1 MPTAGTLTYTY
12 TLSGERTHSGAGND
26 DVQLNIPLSVTDAGN
41 ATANGSLTIEVIDDV
56 PTAVADTAS
65 VGEGATLSVD
75 AARGVLSN
83 DVAGADGWAD
93 SGAVVGVVA
102 GDTGT
107 TSSGGVGGRIDGNYG
122 YLTLNADGSY
132 VYVST
137 ANAITGDEVEVFT
150 YTVRDGDGDLSSTTL
165 SINVADVTLS
175 PVNESD
181 SVNESGL
188 SGGSSEGDGSHSTS
202 SQVTVPPGLEV
213 VPGSGTTT
221 HGTFT
226 IDEDGNYT
234 YTLTETTSGDATSDS
249 FSYVTKDANGNTVT
263 NTVTV
268 DIVND
273 VPVAV
278 DDTNSIPS
286 GSYAAVTGELI
297 DGGLGGAG
305 QDTEGADGATVT
317 AVTNSA
323 ASTSETVPSDG
334 SSITINGQYGVL
346 TIEADGSYSYQRN
359 PGTPGGV
366 QDVFEY
372 TLTDSDNDTDTATL
386 TIDIGNAVPSISGL
400 TPSTSGGELF
410 FEERHLADGS
420 APDSSQLSKVGS
432 FTVSSPDG
440 IASLVV
446 GGVTVISDGALTATT
461 TVTTPQ
467 GHTLEVTGFDPL
479 TGVVSYEY
487 TLTGREN
494 HDQSVSDNELFDDI
508 GISLLDQDGQSA
520 SDTLSVR
527 IVDDEPQANNDSNR
541 LDEDT
546 TSVSGNVIANGASGD
561 VADTEGADGAT
572 VTDISSTSGNPVD
585 DSDPAGELVV
595 VGEYGTLT
603 IQPDGSYEYV
613 LNNDSAG
620 VNALKDG
627 ETLSEV
633 FTYTLTD
640 ADGDADTATLTIT
653 IDGNTDGAPSITPA
667 DDNGNGAIDG
677 DNTVRESGLAGG
689 SSAGDDSQI
698 TSGSIQISAGDGL
711 ASITIGGQG
720 FTLAELQALSAGS
733 PSAAISV
740 EGGTLVLTGFTASSS
755 VGGVPTSGTL
765 AYTYTLIGERTHSST
780 GNDDIQ
786 LSIPLSVTDAG
797 KATANGSLT
806 IEVVDD
812 VPTAVNDSASV
823 AAGEFQLV
831 TDGNVLDND
840 TQGADGARVTG
851 VGHEDDASETAV
863 PGTGNLVIDGD
874 YGKLTIHS
882 DGSYSYQRNAGT
894 PGGVQDVFTYTITDG
909 DEDTA
914 NAELT
919 IHIADDTPAA
929 DIPSAGGAST
939 RVYESG
945 LPDGSDNIPDRA
957 TTSGT
962 IEFTSADGLLTVSLG
977 GNTLST
983 VDQTFATSSPDGSLT
998 ARYEYDPATGE
1009 GVIHYSYTLKETTTG
1024 DDTSASFPLVVTDQ
1038 DGDSSPGGNLMI
1050 AIVDDRPRAVN
1061 DQGTV
1066 TEGDSLSVN
1075 ATDGVLGNDNAGADG
1090 WNGAGAVVGVEAGNT
1105 GTTSASGVATV
1116 INGAY
1121 GTLTLNADGSYTYV
1135 STANA
1140 VTADAV
1146 DVFTYTVRDADG
1158 DETTAT
1164 LTINV
1169 NDVTGTPRDTA
1180 DSVDEAGLSAG
1191 TDSASDKEVAEGSL
1205 NLDSGWAV
1213 APGSVGTQ
1221 GSSVG
1226 TLRINADGSYSYTLN
1241 SETTDVAGV
1250 TETDTFSYVAVDQFG
1265 NTVTN
1270 TVTITIIDDVP
1281 SVTLTGS
1288 ALDQLQVDEA
1298 SMGVADSADFSGA
1311 FSHHFGADGDNGDGL
1326 VFTLEVDAAATGLVD
1341 TLTGQD
1347 IALVDNA
1354 GVIEGRNEDGKVVF
1368 TVSVDASGEVTL
1380 TQSRPVQHGN
1390 ASDHDDV
1397 VSLPAGSLS
1406 LTASATDG
1414 DNDTTSNSVDIG
1426 GRLSFRDDG
1435 PSIGASPAVG
1445 TVDEAWLTTGSG
1457 DGNPALSTMTEAD
1470 LNVDFGADGQGS
1482 LVFSDDQVAL
1492 RNWLDASGNTDI
1504 SIVGTG
1510 TSVLTGTRGG
1520 QEIFTVTLTVDGS
1533 GQAKYSFELK
1543 GAMLHRSPAQD
1554 HELTFSYDALD
1565 ADDDS
1570 VSGTF
1575 RVDVKDDEPRSD
1587 IAIEVDED
1595 GSEGPFTTSADATQ
1609 DNTSISTTS
1618 GGAPIVGTDGPEG
1631 KDYDV
1636 GHGTVTVHDDGRLTY
1651 TPNPD
1656 YSNHG
1661 GSDEFYVTVTE
1672 DNGAQ
1677 QTIRVTTN
1685 VIPVADA
1692 PELTVDAS
1700 AVSTDEDVAVSLGLN
1715 VPKTTDDSDQNTAG
1729 AAGDNPERL
1738 GPITLSGFPAGAQL
1752 LDGTTSDS
1760 FLHTFDGTGSV
1771 TIIISNNVDG
1781 PHINGATGTL
1791 TLTTAQYEALK
1802 VLPPAENHVNFTV
1815 DVSVTSYEVGESGN
1829 PLTMDVNGDPIDGA
1843 ESNVSVTVNV
1853 QAVTDGI
1860 DLTIHNG
1867 DDNYVDADSTAGAV
1881 TLPAFDEDADINL
1894 KDYLQITLDETG
1906 DGNSGADTDGSEQR
1920 WFEVS
1925 GVPEGWTV
1933 DGVLIT
1939 APGQS
1944 VLVTIPDA
1952 YNGASPSLPDIVI
1965 KPPADFSGDLSGVQV
1980 TLHAQDRK
1988 GSPEEGTQISDS
2000 VYLNLRINPLGG
2012 DVTAGDV
2019 TTEED
2024 TAVAFLEH
2032 VRVTDTGT
2040 GSEIITE
2047 VQFSLPDGWT
2057 LVDQPAAG
2065 EGSDWALTGTGTTAD
2080 PYIITSPNG
2089 TDLEGVLGD
2098 FTALPPAHSSKDEDI
2113 VVRVTSTDT
2122 NTVDGGQVSD
2132 TDYRDLTIGVEV
2144 TPKGERV
2151 EDIGN
2156 PDRDTD
2162 ANGQPDLT
2170 LTPGH
2175 DYTTSGEEDAWFTLG
2190 AEPGFDLSGGWA
2202 NEDSASEKTFA
2213 LLTPNLVAG
2222 DGSAADALGSSF
2234 QYFDGTDWIVQT
2246 YGGDPIEVP
2255 VEYLDTL
2262 QFKAAPNFSGAFSI
2276 KVEAVTRDYDEDDLN
2291 GRTVDALTPAELA
2304 ALSYNEAI
2312 SGTAVLTNVL
2322 IEPVADTATTTV
2334 TAHVRGNED
2343 EVMPLSIRPSSSDP
2357 SETFNVT
2364 ISAIPDGATLVYDGV
2379 TLTADTTVL
2388 PPGYRIVSSGGTWS
2402 LTIEGFESALGADM
2416 TIQAP
2421 EDSNEPFTLTVD
2433 TVSVDTLEVAG
2444 DPDSPYVSES
2454 SAYSLDILISP
2465 KGVADQAELTIVDP
2479 ADQTFEE
2486 STVDANGGVAL
2497 NELITSAA
2505 LTDDDGSEVL
2515 SFRVSNLPEGFS
2527 LLGGTLIGDGVWS
2540 LTEEQ
2545 LQTAKLVTPAN
2556 FNGTAS
2562 FNFYAVTTENDG
2574 DSLTELHEVNVRV
2587 QPSPE
2592 ATINLSAS
2600 MDEDVSTALSFGI
2613 QHQNGDTDEQ
2623 LDEVWLSAS
2632 DVDGAIDFTL
2642 TYGAGGVSL
2651 AQAVLDGLPGI
2662 ALEDGWYKLSGAAL
2676 NSIHAQGRENW
2687 SGTAD
2692 LDVRYL
2698 ITDLAADVTVSDV
2711 QSETGGTYTL
2721 TVNPVT
2727 DQPALSVTA
2736 GENSSLTAPGDVVV
2750 ELNIANQ
2757 GGDYDGSEQL
2767 NRIILDNVPD
2777 GVIVEGG
2784 EYLGNGQWLLA
2795 PETVFSSALT
2805 PSVTLKVQARAGGLE
2820 DHPIQVTVMTE
2831 DSANG
2836 QQLSDS
2842 TTINLS
2848 TTFAEGEATPPAEI
2862 LQWEQSSFEPTEDT
2876 AFTLGQG
2883 INAEIESGVTDN
2895 GFTVTLTD
2903 LPAGTV
2909 VSGMRLT
2916 VIDGQQVWTASGV
2929 GGDAEL
2935 QTLLNSIAVTPP
2947 ANWNKHDGDFVY
2959 NAELTTYI
2967 PSGDRAEAEIT
2978 LQQTVAPV
2986 TDDAGILITAPAVAE
3001 GSDLEISIDL
3011 SNAADDPNWT
3021 LIDGL
3026 LYVTLDEPV
3035 DMQGGVLQDES
3046 GNPLSLTAVS
3056 GIEGVP
3062 DGSYYVLDVSASGN
3076 SANLRYTPVNQHVS
3090 GSISLDVV
3098 ARGQELDSS
3107 LVKTTTTTA
3116 TATIEPV
3123 NSGYDFTV
3131 TDTTGSE
3138 NTFAQ
3143 AQTDKSNVIQ
3153 LQVTDGGLVDAD
3165 GSESVG
3171 TILLNGLPN
3180 GFLVYVGSSAADA
3193 TLASLGSNAGASA
3206 DGSNTWLLGEGE
3218 LPAYIGIMPPAH
3230 WSGTLDELRLIV
3242 NSQEAALSQVA
3253 ATEREFSLTVEA
3265 VAEGLELTPTPSF
3278 GAEGDIIKLNLN
3290 TEMNDIV
3297 QAGADDS
3304 SVETIT
3310 LQFKGMGEHAAFY
3323 LDDVLISGGPN
3334 VSYAGGI
3341 YTIEGLTQEQVD
3353 SLGFVQ
3359 SADALGNVE
3368 VRGRTVESANGDASE
3383 WTHDESATWASIST
3397 NISTQYGTTEDDQLL
3412 WTGSLVNGRSGEDTI
3427 QLRFNESVDGT
3438 DLGNYARNI
3447 ESIDLTGMG
3456 TNTIVD
3462 LGVQDVLDM
3471 TDGNNKLT
3479 IGGDAGD
3486 SVALTGGEWSAGSVN
3501 GNYTLYT
3508 GTLGNDTVVLEVQTA
3523 LLID

>member
-1 MPTAGTLTYTY
+1 MQ
-12 TLSGERTHSGAGND
+12 LS
-26 DVQLNIPLSVTDAGN
+26 IPLSVTDAGS

-56 PTAVADTAS
+56 PTATADTAS

-75 AARGVLSN
+75 AASGVLSN

-102 GDTGT
+102 GDTGS
-107 TSSGGVGGRIDGNYG
+107 TSSGGVGGRIDGDYG

-165 SINVADVTLS
+165 SINVADVTLP

-188 SGGSSEGDGSHSTS
+188 VGGSGEGDDSHSTS

-226 IDEDGNYT
+226 IDDDGNYT
-234 YTLTETTSGDATSDS
+234 YTLTETTSGDTTSDS
-249 FSYVTKDANGNTVT
+249 FTYVTRDANGNTVT

-268 DIVND
+268 NIVDD

-286 GSYAAVTGELI
+286 GSYVAVTGELI
-297 DGGLGGAG
+297 DGGLGGTG

-334 SSITINGQYGVL
+334 SSITIDGQYGVL
-346 TIEADGSYSYQRN
+346 TVEADGSYSYQRN

-372 TLTDSDNDTDTATL
+372 TLTDGDNDTDTATL
-386 TIDIGNAVPSISGL
+386 TIDIGNAAPGISGL

-446 GGVTVISDGALTATT
+446 GGVTVISDGALSATT

-467 GHTLEVTGFDPL
+467 GHTLEVTGFNPL

-508 GISLLDQDGQSA
+508 GITLLDQDGQSA

-527 IVDDEPQANNDSNR
+527 IVDDEPEANNDSNR

-561 VADTEGADGAT
+561 VADTEGADGAS
-572 VTDISSTSGNPVD
+572 VTAISSTSGNPVD

-613 LNNDSAG
+613 LNNDNAE

-633 FTYTLTD
+633 FSYTLTD
-640 ADGDADTATLTIT
+640 ADGDADTATLIIT

-677 DNTVRESGLAGG
+677 DNTVRESGLVGG
-689 SSAGDDSQI
+689 SSAGDDSHI
-698 TSGSIQISAGDGL
+698 TSGSIEISAADGL
-711 ASITIGGQG
+711 ASVMVGGQG
-720 FTLAELQALSAGS
+720 FTLSQLQGLSAGS

-740 EGGTLVLTGFTASSS
+740 EGGTLVLTGFTPSTS
-755 VGGVPTSGTL
+755 VGGVPTAGTL
-765 AYTYTLIGERTHSST
+765 TYTYTLSGERTHSSA
-780 GNDDIQ
+780 GNDDVQ

-797 KATANGSLT
+797 NATANGSLT
-806 IEVVDD
+806 IEVIDD
-812 VPTAVNDSASV
+812 VPTAVNDSANV
-823 AAGEFQLV
+823 ASGEFQLV
-831 TDGNVLDND
+831 LDGNVLDND

-851 VGHEDDASETAV
+851 VGHEDDASETNV
-863 PGTGNLVIDGD
+863 PGAGNLVIDGE

-882 DGSYSYQRNAGT
+882 DGSYSYQRAAGT

-909 DEDTA
+909 DGDTA

-919 IHIADDTPAA
+919 INIADATPTA
-929 DIPSAGGAST
+929 DVPTAGGAST
-939 RVYESG
+939 TVYEAG
-945 LPDGSDNIPDRA
+945 LPGGSDSIADRA

-962 IEFTSADGLLTVSLG
+962 IEFTSADGVLAVSLG
-977 GNTLST
+977 GNALTT
-983 VDQTFATSSPDGSLT
+983 VDQVFATTGPDGSLT
-998 ARYEYDPATGE
+998 ARYEYDAATGE
-1009 GVIHYSYTLKETTTG
+1009 GVIRYSYTLQETTVG
-1024 DDTSASFPLVVTDQ
+1024 DDTSASFPVVITDQ
-1038 DGDSSPGGNLMI
+1038 DNDSLPASNLLI
-1050 AIVDDRPRAVN
+1050 TIVDDQPRAVN

-1090 WNGAGAVVGVEAGNT
+1090 WNGTGAVVGVEAGDT
-1105 GTTSASGVATV
+1105 GTTSATGVATV
-1116 INGAY
+1116 INGLY

-1140 VTADAV
+1140 VIADAV

-1169 NDVTGTPRDTA
+1169 NDVTGTPRNTT
-1180 DSVDEAGLSAG
+1180 DSVDEAGLSDG
-1191 TDSASDKEVAEGSL
+1191 TDPTSDREVAEGSL
-1205 NLDSGWAV
+1205 NLDSGWTV
-1213 APGSVGTQ
+1213 APGSVGPQ
-1221 GSSVG
+1221 SSSVG
-1226 TLRINADGSYSYTLN
+1226 TLIINADGSYSYTLT
-1241 SETTDVAGV
+1241 SETTDVDGV
-1250 TETDTFSYVAVDQFG
+1250 QETDSFSYVAVDQYG

-1270 TVTITIIDDVP
+1270 TVTITIVDDVP
-1281 SVTLTGS
+1281 SVTLTGN
-1288 ALDQLQVDEA
+1288 ALAQLQVDET
-1298 SMGVADSADFSGA
+1298 SMGIADSADFSGA
-1311 FSHHFGADGDNGDGL
+1311 FSHDFGADGDNGAGL

-1347 IALVDNA
+1347 IDLVDNA
-1354 GVIEGRNEDGKVVF
+1354 GVIEGQNADGDVVF
-1368 TVSVDASGEVTL
+1368 TVAVDASGEVIL
-1380 TQSRPVQHGN
+1380 TQSRPVQHAN
-1390 ASDHDDV
+1390 SSDPDDV
-1397 VSLPAGSLS
+1397 VSLPNGSLL
-1406 LTASATDG
+1406 LTATATDG
-1414 DNDTTSNSVDIG
+1414 DGDVASDSVDIG

-1435 PSIGASPAVG
+1435 PSIGAAPAASA
-1445 TVDEAWLTTGSG
+1445 VDEAWLTTGSG
-1457 DGNPALSTMTEAD
+1457 DGDLALSTTAEAD
-1470 LNVDFGADGQGS
+1470 LDVDFGADGQGS
-1482 LVFSDDQVAL
+1482 LVFSDDQAAL

-1504 SIVGTG
+1504 SIGGTG
-1510 TSVLTGTRGG
+1510 TDVLTGTRGG

-1543 GAMLHRSPAQD
+1543 GAMLHRSPTQD

-1565 ADDDS
+1565 GDDDS

-1575 RVDVKDDEPRSD
+1575 RVDVRDDEPRSD

-1609 DNTSISTTS
+1609 DNTSISTTN

-1656 YSNHG
+1656 YSNYG

-1672 DNGAQ
+1672 DNGTQ
-1677 QTIRVTTN
+1677 QTIRVTATVN
-1685 VIPVADA
+1685 PVADA
-1692 PELTVDAS
+1692 PELTVDAAS
-1700 AVSTDEDVAVSLGLN
+1700 VSTDEDVAISLGLN
-1715 VPKTTDDSDQNTAG
+1715 TPEVSDDNDQNL
-1729 AAGDNPERL
+1729 AASGDDPELL
-1738 GPITLSGFPAGAQL
+1738 GLITLSGIPDGAAL
-1752 LDGTTSDS
+1752 LDGLNADAELAVSSGGD
-1760 FLHTFDGTGSV
+1760 
-1771 TIIISNNVDG
+1771 ISILLSDG
-1781 PHINGATGTL
+1781 PHLSDLLASPPAGTL
-1791 TLTTAQYEALK
+1791 VMTSAQYAALK
-1802 VLPPAENHVNFTV
+1802 VLPAEDAHENFTV
-1815 DVSVTSYEVGESGN
+1815 DVAVTSYEVDGSGVRITGI
-1829 PLTMDVNGDPIDGA
+1829 PGA
-1843 ESNVSVTVNV
+1843 QSSTSVAVNV
-1853 QAVTDGI
+1853 DAVTDPVSLSFT
-1860 DLTIHNG
+1860 DDTDTRALTINE
-1867 DDNYVDADSTAGAV
+1867 DSTYDLAAALKVEYPDNDGNTSPDLDGSEERWFEIAGLPVGSTVTTAGGDIEVTVGNPVVRVPAPGLSTSSTGLPQMDITPPADYSGDAVAV
-1881 TLPAFDEDADINL
+1881 TVTLKAQDRDSDSPAATPAVVQDSVTLNLQVDPVPDAPVVEGVSTAEDTAVEFLANV
-1894 KDYLQITLDETG
+1894 QPG
-1906 DGNSGADTDGSEQR
+1906 DTDGSE
-1920 WFEVS
+1920 ELIAITVKDI
-1925 GVPEGWTV
+1925 PAGWTV
-1933 DGVLIT
+1933 QDHLGNTLTPTGGELQI
-1939 APGQS
+1939 
-1944 VLVTIPDA
+1944 D
-1952 YNGASPSLPDIVI
+1952 PSDV
-1965 KPPADFSGDLSGVQV
+1965 ASGDYLSY
-1980 TLHAQDRK
+1980 T
-1988 GSPEEGTQISDS
+1988 I
-2000 VYLNLRINPLGG
+2000 
-2012 DVTAGDV
+2012 
-2019 TTEED
+2019 
-2024 TAVAFLEH
+2024 
-2032 VRVTDTGT
+2032 
-2040 GSEIITE
+2040 
-2047 VQFSLPDGWT
+2047 
-2057 LVDQPAAG
+2057 QPAGHSSLDATLKLDIEVRDNSNDG
-2065 EGSDWALTGTGTTAD
+2065 AVGPTTQTFTD
-2080 PYIITSPNG
+2080 I
-2089 TDLEGVLGD
+2089 DLE
-2098 FTALPPAHSSKDEDI
+2098 
-2113 VVRVTSTDT
+2113 
-2122 NTVDGGQVSD
+2122 
-2132 TDYRDLTIGVEV
+2132 VEV
-2144 TPKGERV
+2144 TPVAETT
-2151 EDIGN
+2151 
-2156 PDRDTD
+2156 DTD
-2162 ANGQPDLT
+2162 TNGVGGNDVT

-2175 DYTTSGEEDAWFTLG
+2175 DYTTSGEEDAWFSLG
-2190 AEPGFDLSGGWA
+2190 TEPGFTLSDDWA
-2202 NEDSASEKTFA
+2202 NEDGTSEKTFA

-2222 DGSAADALGSSF
+2222 DGSASDALGSSF
-2234 QYFDGTDWIVQT
+2234 RYSTDGGTSWVTQT
-2246 YGGDPIEVP
+2246 YGGEPIEVP

-2262 QFKAAPNFSGAFSI
+2262 QFKAAPNFSGSFSI
-2276 KVEAVTRDYDEDDLN
+2276 DVQALTRDYDEDDLGAGN
-2291 GRTVDALTPAELA
+2291 TVDSLTPEQLA
-2304 ALSYNEAI
+2304 ALSYDEAI
-2312 SGTAVLTNVL
+2312 SGSAVLTNVL
-2322 IEPVADTATTTV
+2322 IKPVADTATTTV

-2364 ISAIPDGATLVYDGV
+2364 ISAIPDGAILVYDGV
-2379 TLTADTTVL
+2379 ALTADATGL
-2388 PPGYRIVSSGGTWS
+2388 PPGFTIVSSGDSWS
-2402 LTIEGFESALGADM
+2402 LSIDGFDPDLGAGM
-2416 TIQAP
+2416 TIQTP

-2433 TVSVDTLEVAG
+2433 TVSVDTLDVPG
-2444 DPDSPYVSES
+2444 DPGSPYVSES

-2465 KGVADQAELTIVDP
+2465 KGVADEAQLTIVDP

-2497 NELITSAA
+2497 NQLITSAA

-2527 LLGGTLIGDGVWS
+2527 LQGGTLIGDGVWS
-2540 LTEEQ
+2540 LTEAQ

-2562 FNFYAVTTENDG
+2562 FNFYSVTTEDDG
-2574 DSLTELHEVNVRV
+2574 DSLTELHAVSLRV

-2600 MDEDVSTALSFGI
+2600 IDEDVSTALSFGI

-2623 LDEVWLSAS
+2623 LDAVWLSAS
-2632 DVDGAIDFTL
+2632 DVDGATDFTL
-2642 TYGAGGVSL
+2642 TYGASGVSL
-2651 AQAVLDGLPGI
+2651 AQAVTDGLPGI
-2662 ALEDGWYKLSGAAL
+2662 TLEDGWYKLSGDAL

-2687 SGTAD
+2687 SGSAEI
-2692 LDVRYL
+2692 DVRYL
-2698 ITDLAADVTVSDV
+2698 ITDPAADGTVSDV
-2711 QSETGGTYTL
+2711 QSATDDSYSI

-2727 DQPALSVTA
+2727 DQPVLTVTG
-2736 GENSSLTAPGDVVV
+2736 GETSSLAAPGDVVV
-2750 ELNIANQ
+2750 ALNVANQ

-2784 EYLGNGQWLLA
+2784 EYLGGGQWMLV
-2795 PETVFSSALT
+2795 PETAFGGELT

-2820 DHPIQVTVMTE
+2820 NHPIQVTVITE

-2836 QQLSDS
+2836 QQLTDS
-2842 TTINLS
+2842 TTISLS

-2862 LQWEQSSFEPTEDT
+2862 LQWEQSDFEPTEDT
-2876 AFTLGQG
+2876 AFTLDQG
-2883 INAEIESGVTDN
+2883 INAEIENGVADN

-2903 LPAGTV
+2903 LPAGTT

-2935 QTLLNSIAVTPP
+2935 QTLLNSITVTPP
-2947 ANWNKHDGDFVY
+2947 ADWNKHDGDFVY
-2959 NAELTTYI
+2959 NAKLTTYI

-2978 LQQTVAPV
+2978 MQQTVVPV
-2986 TDDAGILITAPAVAE
+2986 TDDADILITAPAVAE
-3001 GSDLEISIDL
+3001 GNDLEISIDL

-3035 DMQGGVLQDES
+3035 DMQGGVLQDEL
-3046 GNPLSLTAVS
+3046 GNPLTQSAVS
-3056 GIEGVP
+3056 GVEGVP
-3062 DGSYYVLDVSASGN
+3062 DGSYYVLDVSGTGN

-3090 GSISLDVV
+3090 GSIGLGVV

-3123 NSGYDFTV
+3123 NSGYDFAV
-3131 TDTTGSE
+3131 ADTTGSE

-3143 AQTDKSNVIQ
+3143 AQADKSNVIQ

-3193 TLASLGSNAGASA
+3193 TLASLGSNAGAGA

-3242 NSQEAALSQVA
+3242 NSQESALSQVA

-3265 VAEGLELTPTPSF
+3265 VAEGLGLNPTPSF
-3278 GAEGDIIKLNLN
+3278 GTEGDIIRLNLN
-3290 TEMNDIV
+3290 TEMSDIA
-3297 QAGADDS
+3297 QAGPDDS

-3310 LQFKGMGEHAAFY
+3310 LQFKGMGEHAAFF
-3323 LDDVLISGGPN
+3323 LDDVLISGGSN
-3334 VSYAGGI
+3334 VTYVDGV
-3341 YTIEGLTQEQVD
+3341 YTIEGLTQEQID
-3353 SLGFVQ
+3353 GLGFVQ

-3368 VRGRTVESANGDASE
+3368 VRGRTVESENGDVSE
-3383 WTHDESATWASIST
+3383 WTHDEAAAWAPIST
-3397 NISTQYGTTEDDQLL
+3397 NVATQFGTTGDDQLL
-3412 WTGSLVNGRSGEDTI
+3412 WTGSLINGRTGEDTI
-3427 QLRFNESVDGT
+3427 QLRFDESVSGNE
-3438 DLGNYARNI
+3438 LGSLARNI
-3447 ESIDLTGMG
+3447 ETIDLSGRG
-3456 TNTIVD
+3456 ENSISS
-3462 LGVQDVLDM
+3462 LSAEDVFDM
-3471 TDGNNKLT
+3471 TDARNTLR
-3479 IGGDAGD
+3479 IDGDAGGAD
-3486 SVALTGGEWSAGSVN
+3486 SVELDAGSSWTLNAGAGVS
-3501 GNYTLYT
+3501 GYDVYTAT
-3508 GTLGNDTVVLEVQTA
+3508 VSSQTVVLEVAQGV
-3523 LLID
+3523 LVE